1 LNPTSIDFVAR
12 TCSAP
17 EHSDSLGWMSATA
30 AILVALAAFLALV
43 LGLAVGWLWAAARE
57 RARGEARPREL
68 EAQLRE
74 VEPKLREAEGT
85 ARAAQATSEELRRSL
100 GVAEDRA
107 HRLAQELGETQK
119 ARAVAETQA
128 LELRRNL
135 DEQKALLDSAELKLG
150 DTFRALAAQALAAN
164 NEGFLTLA
172 AEKLTAARK
181 ETDDALAARQTAID
195 GMLKPV
201 KESIDKVD
209 TKIQELERERGQAYG
224 KLTEL
229 VRNLAE
235 THSKLSSETGSL
247 VRALRAPAVRGRW
260 GEIQLVRVVELAGM
274 VEHCDFFQQ
283 ETLEGDDGRLRPDMI
298 VKLPGGRKVVVDA
311 KVPLEAYLD
320 ALDATDED
328 ARRALMARH
337 AAQIRSH
344 VLKLSAKSYWSE
356 LDHTPEFVV
365 MFLPSEAMYSAALQ
379 ESPSLIEEGVGKK
392 VLIAT
397 PTTLIALLQAVHF
410 GWRQELLAEN
420 AQAISAQGKEL
431 HARLATMVEH
441 WAKVGTSL
449 ERATESFNKAAASFD
464 GRVRPAIR
472 KLEELG
478 AASEK
483 TVSEVGSIESRP
495 RVLAPVEDSARTLL
509 GDLSES

>member
-1 LNPTSIDFVAR
+1 
-12 TCSAP
+12 
-17 EHSDSLGWMSATA
+17 MSGGA
-30 AILVALAAFLALV
+30 AVIVVLAALMALA
-43 LGLAVGWLWAAARE
+43 LGLAVGWLWAAAKE

-74 VEPKLREAEGT
+74 VEPKLRESEGA
-85 ARAAQATSEELRRSL
+85 ARAALATAEELRRSL
-100 GVAEDRA
+100 GVAEDRTQ
-107 HRLAQELGETQK
+107 RLEQELGSTQK

-128 LELRRNL
+128 VELRRNL
-135 DEQKALLDSAELKLG
+135 DEQKALLENAEEKLG

-172 AEKLTAARK
+172 TEKLTAARK
-181 ETDDALAARQTAID
+181 ETDEALAARQTAID
-195 GMLKPV
+195 GLLKPV
-201 KESIDKVD
+201 KESLDKVD

-224 KLTEL
+224 RLTEL
-229 VRNLAE
+229 VRNLSE
-235 THSKLSSETGSL
+235 THSKLSSETGNL

-260 GEIQLVRVVELAGM
+260 GEIQLMRVVELAGM

-283 ETLEGDDGRLRPDMI
+283 ETLETQDGRLRPDMI
-298 VKLPGGRKVVVDA
+298 VKLPGGRNVVVDA

-328 ARRALMARH
+328 ARRAHMVRH
-337 AAQIRSH
+337 AAQIRAH
-344 VLKLSAKSYWSE
+344 VNKLSAKSYWSE
-356 LDHTPEFVV
+356 LEGTPEFVV
-365 MFLPSEAMYSAALQ
+365 MFLPSESMYSAALQ

-431 HARLATMVEH
+431 HGRLATMVEH
-441 WAKVGTSL
+441 WGKVGTSL
-449 ERATESFNKAAASFD
+449 ERATESFNKAVASFD

-478 AASEK
+478 ASSEK
-483 TVSEVGSIESRP
+483 TVGEVGTVESRP
-495 RVLAPVEDSARTLL
+495 RVLAAVDEGELALPGIPREPM
-509 GDLSES
+509 

>member
-1 LNPTSIDFVAR
+1 
-12 TCSAP
+12 
-17 EHSDSLGWMSATA
+17 MSGGLVILVVLA
-30 AILVALAAFLALV
+30 AFVALA

-68 EAQLRE
+68 EAQLRQL
-74 VEPKLREAEGT
+74 EPRLREAEGA
-85 ARAAQATSEELRRSL
+85 ARAGQATAEELRRSL
-100 GVAEDRA
+100 GVAEDRT
-107 HRLAQELGETQK
+107 HRLDQELSQTQK

-128 LELRRNL
+128 IELRRNL
-135 DEQKALLDSAELKLG
+135 DEQKALLESAEEKLG

-172 AEKLTAARK
+172 TEKLTAARK

-195 GMLKPV
+195 SLLKPV
-201 KESIDKVD
+201 KESIDRVD
-209 TKIQELERERGQAYG
+209 TKIQDMERERGQAYG
-224 KLTEL
+224 RLTEL
-229 VRNLAE
+229 VRNLSE
-235 THSKLSSETGSL
+235 THSKLSSETGNL

-283 ETLEGDDGRLRPDMI
+283 ETLQGEDGRLRPDMI
-298 VKLPGGRKVVVDA
+298 VSLPGGRNVVVDA

-328 ARRALMARH
+328 ARRAHMGRH
-337 AAQIRSH
+337 AAQIRAH

-356 LDHTPEFVV
+356 LDSSPEFVV

-379 ESPSLIEEGVGKK
+379 ESPSLIEDGVGKK

-431 HARLATMVEH
+431 HARMATMVEH
-441 WAKVGTSL
+441 WGKVGSAIKS
-449 ERATESFNKAAASFD
+449 ATENFNRAVASFD

-478 AASEK
+478 ASSEK
-483 TVSEVGSIESRP
+483 TLGEIGSIDARP
-495 RVLAPVEDSARTLL
+495 RVLVPAEEIGPALASDPHEPTGV
-509 GDLSES
+509 

>member
-1 LNPTSIDFVAR
+1 MSGGAAFFVAF
-12 TCSAP
+12 
-17 EHSDSLGWMSATA
+17 A
-30 AILVALAAFLALV
+30 AFAALA
-43 LGLAVGWLWAAARE
+43 LGLAVVWLWAAARE

-74 VEPKLREAEGT
+74 GEPKLREAEGT
-85 ARAAQATSEELRRSL
+85 ARAAHATAEELRRSL

-107 HRLAQELGETQK
+107 QRLEQELGESQQ

-128 LELRRNL
+128 ALLRRNL
-135 DEQKALLDSAELKLG
+135 DEQKALLDSAEEKLG

-164 NEGFLTLA
+164 NQGFLTLA

-181 ETDDALAARQTAID
+181 ETDDTLAARQTAID
-195 GMLKPV
+195 GLLKPV
-201 KESIDKVD
+201 KESLDKVD

-224 KLTEL
+224 RLTEL
-229 VRNLAE
+229 VRNLSE
-235 THSKLSSETGSL
+235 THSKLSSETGNL
-247 VRALRAPAVRGRW
+247 VRALRTPAVRGRW
-260 GEIQLVRVVELAGM
+260 GEIQLARVVELAGM

-283 ETLEGDDGRLRPDMI
+283 ETLVGEDGRLRPDMI
-298 VKLPGGRKVVVDA
+298 VKLPGGRNVVVDA
-311 KVPLEAYLD
+311 KVPLEGYLD

-328 ARRALMARH
+328 ARRAHLGRH
-337 AAQIRSH
+337 AAQIRAH
-344 VLKLSAKSYWSE
+344 VIKLSAKSYWSE
-356 LDHTPEFVV
+356 LDCTPEFVV

-410 GWRQELLAEN
+410 GWRQELLAAN

-431 HARLATMVEH
+431 HARMATMVEH
-441 WAKVGTSL
+441 WGKVGSAIKS
-449 ERATESFNKAAASFD
+449 ATENFNKAVASFD

-483 TVSEVGSIESRP
+483 TVGEIGGIESRP
-495 RVLAPVEDSARTLL
+495 RVLAPAEEGEGSVVQVSDSR
-509 GDLSES
+509 EPV

>member
-1 LNPTSIDFVAR
+1 MSGGEAVLVAF
-12 TCSAP
+12 
-17 EHSDSLGWMSATA
+17 A
-30 AILVALAAFLALV
+30 ALVALA
-43 LGLAVGWLWAAARE
+43 LGMAVGWLWAAARE

-85 ARAAQATSEELRRSL
+85 ARAAQATAEELRRSL

-107 HRLAQELGETQK
+107 HRLEQELGETQK

-128 LELRRNL
+128 VELRRNL
-135 DEQKALLDSAELKLG
+135 DEQKALLESAEEKLG

-172 AEKLTAARK
+172 TEKLTAARK
-181 ETDDALAARQTAID
+181 ESDDSLAARQTAID
-195 GMLKPV
+195 GLLKPV
-201 KESIDKVD
+201 KESLDKVD

-224 KLTEL
+224 RLTEL
-229 VRNLAE
+229 VRNLSE
-235 THSKLSSETGSL
+235 THSKLSSETGNL

-260 GEIQLVRVVELAGM
+260 GEIQLARVVELAGM
-274 VEHCDFFQQ
+274 VEHCDFTQQ
-283 ETLEGDDGRLRPDMI
+283 ETLEGEDGRLRPDMI
-298 VKLPGGRKVVVDA
+298 VKLPGGRNVVVDA

-328 ARRALMARH
+328 ARRACIGRH

-344 VLKLSAKSYWSE
+344 VAKLSAKSYWSE
-356 LDHTPEFVV
+356 LDCTPEFVV

-379 ESPSLIEEGVGKK
+379 ESPSLIEDGVGKK

-431 HARLATMVEH
+431 HGRLATMVEH
-441 WAKVGTSL
+441 WAKLGTSL
-449 ERATESFNKAAASFD
+449 ERATDSFNKAAASFD

-483 TVSEVGSIESRP
+483 AVGEIGAIEARP
-495 RVLAPVEDSARTLL
+495 RVLAPVEDGSPALFSDPREPTR
-509 GDLSES
+509 S